1 MGLSQLFPKL
11 HNIPAHSRVPSAK
24 LPLCLVGGGGGG
36 FFKCTPRIGNR
47 DDTFPSIITVLP
59 NPPPPPPRTN
69 YLMERNTPNSPL
81 SQHTHAG
88 QTEIYQAK

>member
-59 NPPPPPPRTN
+59 NPPPPPQEQIT
-69 YLMERNTPNSPL
+69 
-81 SQHTHAG
+81 
-88 QTEIYQAK
+88 